1 MAQDQQDFALDF
13 WRSLLRAKQKPLR
26 NESEGLLKAFVTAVT
41 VSFLLTQ
48 VF

>member
-1 MAQDQQDFALDF
+1 MAQDRQSFALAR
-13 WRSLLRAKQKPLR
+13 WRRMVWAKQKPLR

-41 VSFLLTQ
+41 ISFLLNQ

>member
-1 MAQDQQDFALDF
+1 MAQDRQDFALAV
-13 WRSLLRAKQKPLR
+13 WRSKLQAKQKPLR
-26 NESEGLLKAFVTAVT
+26 NESEGLLKAFATAVT